1 MRQRD
6 QRQPAPGANRRT
18 RLQFKQQ
25 SPLISTLLISLFL
38 LFSLF
43 LLAACDSIFGQKTQA
58 PDTQVILPTYQAGS
72 SETAS
77 SAALEDAAPEDA
89 ATASTDAITN
99 TAATNTATTNMG
111 ASTNTQPAATSAQNG
126 ATASTNSAQGA
137 ASTPN
142 QLVRGDYNGEV
153 VAEDTLA
160 VMAEVNGTARAV
172 TADVGDSV
180 AKGQILVHVDTA
192 MLEAQRAQALA
203 GLEAAQAQLE
213 QMLRAPD
220 PDDVAAAE
228 AAINAAAAAY
238 AEVTKGASA
247 EDLRIMESQLQ
258 QAEAAVRQ
266 ARAAYNDVR
275 WNPKI
280 SMMPQ
285 SLALQSA
292 TLQLEA
298 VQAQYD
304 KVVKGA
310 SNDLI
315 AGAYAQLVQ
324 ARSQLARLQEGANPE
339 QIRAMQAQV
348 NQAEVALYMAQLQL
362 DKAAIKAPMDGIVLQ
377 RNVSSGGMVAPGAP
391 LFVLRSPAVKVIIP
405 VEELRL
411 PAIALGQPALV
422 RANAYPDRV
431 FQGAISQIAPQLDP
445 QTRTIQVTIQLT
457 EPADVLLPGM
467 FAAVDLVAE

>member
-1 MRQRD
+1 MMQRD
-6 QRQPAPGANRRT
+6 HHQPAPAERRAPQ
-18 RLQFKQQ
+18 LQLKQLY
-25 SPLISTLLISLFL
+25 PLISTLLISIFL
-38 LFSLF
+38 LS
-43 LLAACDSIFGQKTQA
+43 ACDSILGRQNQAADAQVTLPAYEASHDQA
-58 PDTQVILPTYQAGS
+58 P
-72 SETAS
+72 
-77 SAALEDAAPEDA
+77 AAPVQDESA
-89 ATASTDAITN
+89 QEGETN
-99 TAATNTATTNMG
+99 TAASQNEVAPPVDAQTADTQNTETTTANSTNG
-111 ASTNTQPAATSAQNG
+111 ASAQPSIA
-126 ATASTNSAQGA
+126 
-137 ASTPN
+137 
-142 QLVRGDYNGEV
+142 VRGDYNGEV
-153 VAEDTLA
+153 VANDTVA
-160 VMAEVNGTARAV
+160 VVAEVNGMAQAV
-172 TADVGDSV
+172 TVDVGDAV
-180 AKGQILVHVDTA
+180 AQGQVLVRIDTT

-220 PDDVAAAE
+220 ADDIAAAE
-228 AAINAAAAAY
+228 AAINAASAAY

-280 SMMPQ
+280 AMLPQ

-304 KVVKGA
+304 KVIKGA
-310 SNDLI
+310 TNDLI

-324 ARSQLARLQEGANPE
+324 ARSQLARLQEGASAE

-348 NQAEVALYMAQLQL
+348 SQAEVGLYMAQLQL
-362 DKAAIKAPMDGIVLQ
+362 DKAAIKAPMDGIVIQ

-391 LFVLRSPAVKVIIP
+391 LFVLRSPDVKIVIP

-411 PAIALGQPALV
+411 PTIAIGQPALV

-431 FQGAISQIAPQLDP
+431 FQGEISKIAPQLDP
-445 QTRTIQVTIQLT
+445 QTRTIQVTIQPT

-467 FAAVDLVAE
+467 FAAVDLLEE

>member
-1 MRQRD
+1 MMQHD
-6 QRQPAPGANRRT
+6 HRQPAPASNR
-18 RLQFKQQ
+18 LPQFQLGHLY
-25 SPLISTLLISLFL
+25 PLISTLLISLFIL
-38 LFSLF
+38 S
-43 LLAACDSIFGQKTQA
+43 ACDSILGRQSQTQDA
-58 PDTQVILPTYQAGS
+58 QVTLPAY
-72 SETAS
+72 EAS
-77 SAALEDAAPEDA
+77 RDAADA
-89 ATASTDAITN
+89 SAQENAADSPDASAQDATPPAD
-99 TAATNTATTNMG
+99 
-111 ASTNTQPAATSAQNG
+111 TQPAA
-126 ATASTNSAQGA
+126 ATAPNPEATNVRA
-137 ASTPN
+137 ADNAPLQPATV
-142 QLVRGDYNGEV
+142 VRGDYNGEV
-153 VAEDTLA
+153 VANDTVA
-160 VMAEVNGTARAV
+160 VVAEVNGMAQEVAV
-172 TADVGDSV
+172 DVGDRV
-180 AKGQILVHVDTA
+180 VKGQVLVRIDTT

-220 PDDVAAAE
+220 ADDIAAAE

-280 SMMPQ
+280 AMLPQ

-324 ARSQLARLQEGANPE
+324 ARSQLARLQEGASAE
-339 QIRAMQAQV
+339 QVRAMQAQV
-348 NQAEVALYMAQLQL
+348 SQAEVGLYMTQLQL
-362 DKAAIKAPMDGIVLQ
+362 DKAAIKAPMEGIVIQ
-377 RNVSSGGMVAPGAP
+377 RNVSIGGMVAPGAP
-391 LFVLRSPAVKVIIP
+391 LFVLRSPDVKIMIP

-411 PAIALGQPALV
+411 PTIAIGQSALV

-431 FQGAISQIAPQLDP
+431 FQGEISKIAPQLDP
-445 QTRTIQVTIQLT
+445 QTRTIQVTIQPT

-467 FAAVDLVAE
+467 FAAVDLLVEE